1 MRLEARRGG
10 DVTDGGGHLM
20 LEASRR
26 RDVRDLAAADAQ
38 QMVMVL
44 GQILGELEPGELV
57 AGRDPPD
64 QAGGLQVRQ
73 MPVGRAARQIR
84 QALGDVANAHGMA
97 TAEQELNDGAPA
109 AGIAL
114 IDPPQAP
121 LGDAVQ
127 IVRQFLSRHQSSSD
141 SMDLPGPAALV
152 LVVVVA
158 IGSVPVTVMDIVHVV
173 VVRHRLVAAAGAVL
187 MLMTWVSQVR

>member
-1 MRLEARRGG
+1 
-10 DVTDGGGHLM
+10 
-20 LEASRR
+20 
-26 RDVRDLAAADAQ
+26 
-38 QMVMVL
+38 
-44 GQILGELEPGELV
+44 
-57 AGRDPPD
+57 
-64 QAGGLQVRQ
+64 

-97 TAEQELNDGAPA
+97 TAEQQLNDGAPA

-114 IDPPQAP
+114 VDPPQAP

-158 IGSVPVTVMDIVHVV
+158 IGSVPVTVMDIIHVV